1 MNETTT
7 SQQNHQHNRPRIGLA
22 LSGGGIRGFAHLG
35 VLRTLEE
42 QAIPIDSLA
51 GTSMGGLIAG
61 IYSAGVPLDKMTE
74 FASNLKIMDLASP
87 DRSWRGFFDH
97 RKMAKVLAG
106 LLGSDSLTFEELK
119 IPVSVVAAD
128 LGTGEMVILD
138 RGPLIP
144 ALMATSALPLFFT
157 PVEYQG
163 RYLVDGGVLNNVPF
177 DVARHMGADRVLA
190 VSFSNNTRL
199 DLKKPKAT
207 DRRGPS
213 MRVLKRF
220 RGQSQEWRQPF
231 LIAEASMSMMQQT
244 INQTRLELCPPDVHI
259 KITMDDIG
267 MLTFEAGTAA
277 IEAGYIT
284 AQRHISELQAL
295 TEPLPAPWQQQLAH
309 LQRRVKLAWHVL
321 RGPAYPRYPER

>member
-1 MNETTT
+1 MNETT
-7 SQQNHQHNRPRIGLA
+7 SRQNHQDNRPRIGLA

-35 VLRTLEE
+35 VLRMLEE
-42 QAIPIDSLA
+42 QSIPIDCLV

-61 IYSAGVPLDKMTE
+61 IYSAGVPLDTMTK

-97 RKMAKVLAG
+97 RKMAKMLAG

-128 LGTGEMVILD
+128 LATGEMVVLD
-138 RGPLIP
+138 HGPLIP
-144 ALMATSALPLFFT
+144 ALMATSALPLFFA

-163 RYLVDGGVLNNVPF
+163 RCLVDGGVLNNVPF
-177 DVARHMGADRVLA
+177 DIARHTGADRVLA
-190 VSFSNNTRL
+190 VSFGANTSL
-199 DLKKPKAT
+199 NLTKPKTT

-220 RGQSQEWRQPF
+220 RGQSHEWRQPF
-231 LIAEASMSMMQQT
+231 LIAEASAGMMQQI

-259 KITMDDIG
+259 KITMNHVG
-267 MLTFEAGTAA
+267 MLTFEAGAAA

-284 AQRHISELQAL
+284 AQRHTPELQAL
-295 TEPLPAPWQQQLAH
+295 TEPLPAPWQQQMAH
-309 LQRRVKLAWHVL
+309 LQRRVKLAWQVL
-321 RGPAYPRYPER
+321 RGPAYPRYPAR